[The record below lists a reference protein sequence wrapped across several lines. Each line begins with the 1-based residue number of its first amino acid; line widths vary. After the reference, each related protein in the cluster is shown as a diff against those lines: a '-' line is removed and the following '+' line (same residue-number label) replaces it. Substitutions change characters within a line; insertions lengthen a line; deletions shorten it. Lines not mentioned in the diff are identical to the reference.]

1 MPKTLMMNW
10 VKSAQKALPGARVL
24 TVGVSFSGGRW
35 KEDSRSTV
43 LKKLAS
49 IPAYEWDL
57 ILMSRQTLERNP
69 MRREI
74 RLKLIGSDFQ
84 LQRARTLS
92 LALGRA
98 AKSESVFF
106 QEQLAKVRSAGEGQL
121 CWEDLKVDLLM
132 HDEIHGFKNLYA
144 LPETLAGRPKFMGAG
159 AVSNRAMDARHKGC
173 WVRSQGGRTYGLT
186 GTPTKNSPLELYN
199 LLSLVTDDLER
210 IGLPGGEDFLERYCV
225 LEPRIVPEKGGT
237 VRSALAMVGFKNLTE
252 LRGVLG
258 RHLVVLG
265 HADARLE
272 DGSLLHVPALRTL
285 EHTFDLHPQVLEA
298 YQLERQ
304 AALSARAF
312 SSGQT
317 HLFSAF
323 ARMRKLTLDPALYS
337 SRLGILPNER
347 FLKAAELTREA
358 LERGGKVL
366 LFMDMG
372 GAGGGEQDAFE
383 DLHEDLLEDA
393 LDGPRGEA
401 QEAALER
408 AQRTAAQT
416 SYQRLLGTMVNLG
429 IDPAIVR
436 IATARTLPDSVSR
449 GDLED
454 AYNAGEIRVIVGS
467 TGTIGEGLN
476 LQVGTT
482 DLIQMDIPW
491 DPGTLEQRLG
501 RGARQGNDEGE
512 VRVHLLLARGSFDA
526 LTYSTLSGKKG
537 WMDLLFDLTLDA
549 ADACVLGNSLEEL
562 ALLLSDD
569 PVATREQLERLKV
582 SAQQGHERAKSA
594 ALLRQIEGWDNLR
607 VQKGRVA
614 QRAKGRVRGPTESDK
629 RMLEHLIRSLTRTR
643 ESLLGQAEFTPYR
656 ALLDY
661 QGELLRHSS
670 GLPLHQDM
678 TLTLLREGEE
688 QPWKVLEVQEDSHL
702 LLSSGDERLRFEW
715 RDRIPWTDWR
725 PREIPEPSAA

>member
-1 MPKTLMMNW
+1 
-10 VKSAQKALPGARVL
+10 
-24 TVGVSFSGGRW
+24 
-35 KEDSRSTV
+35 
-43 LKKLAS
+43 
-49 IPAYEWDL
+49 
-57 ILMSRQTLERNP
+57 
-69 MRREI
+69 MRRDT
-74 RLKLIGSDFQ
+74 RLRLIGGDFQ
-84 LQRARTLS
+84 LQRTRTLS
-92 LALGRA
+92 AALGSRA

-106 QEQLAKVRSAGEGQL
+106 QEQLAKVRTAGENQL
-121 CWEDLKVDLLM
+121 CWEDLGIDLLM

-144 LPETLAGRPKFMGAG
+144 LPQTLAGRPVFMGAG

-173 WVRSQGGRTYGLT
+173 WVRSQGGRTFGLT

-225 LEPRIVPEKGGT
+225 LEPRIVPEKGGS

-258 RHLVVLG
+258 RYLVVLG
-265 HADARLE
+265 HEDARLE

-285 EHTFDLHPQVLEA
+285 EHTFDLHPEVFKV
-298 YQLERQ
+298 YQAERKG
-304 AALSARAF
+304 AMNASVF
-312 SSGQT
+312 SGGKT
-317 HLFSAF
+317 HLFSAY
-323 ARMRKLTLDPALYS
+323 ARMKKLTLDPALYS
-337 SRLGILPNER
+337 STLGRLPNER
-347 FLKAAELTREA
+347 FIKAAEITQEA
-358 LERGGKVL
+358 LQRGSKVV

-372 GAGGGEQDAFE
+372 GAGGGEEAFE
-383 DLHEDLLEDA
+383 DGFEDVLE
-393 LDGPRGEA
+393 EMSA
-401 QEAALER
+401 QLEGQDESTFEQ
-408 AQRTAAQT
+408 AQNTLEHPHRWASLT
-416 SYQRLLGTMVNLG
+416 SYERLVHTLTELG
-429 IDPAIVR
+429 IDPRVVR

-537 WMDLLFDLTLDA
+537 WMDILFDPTLDA
-549 ADACVLGNSLEEL
+549 SDACVLGNSLEEL
-562 ALLLSDD
+562 ALLLSED
-569 PVATREQLERLKV
+569 PVATREQLERLKQ
-582 SAQQGHERAKSA
+582 SAQQGHDRAKSA

-607 VQKGRVA
+607 VQAGRVA
-614 QRAKGRVRGPTESDK
+614 RRAKNRVRGPTESDK
-629 RMLEHLIRSLTRTR
+629 RMLEHLIRSLARTR
-643 ESLLGQAEFTPYR
+643 ESLLGQAEFAPYR
-656 ALLDY
+656 ALLDHK
-661 QGELLRHSS
+661 GELLRHSS

-678 TLTLLREGEE
+678 TITLLREGEE
-688 QPWKVLEVQEDSHL
+688 QPWKVLEVQEDSYL
-702 LLSSGDERLRFEW
+702 LLSKGDERLTFEW
-715 RDRIPWTDWR
+715 RERLPWTDWR
-725 PREIPEPSAA
+725 PRDGEGPSAA